1 MNILSPKAKQILK
14 DYKGYKPS
22 SERFSSLDEY
32 LNSSREESPKKKNE
46 KQKEQRSSLI
56 KRHYKGKHIPSP
68 RVKMI
73 LKDYK
78 GYKPSSE
85 RFSSHDE
92 YRNTPKR
99 EKEKSKKKQ
108 RKSPKK
114 K

>member
-1 MNILSPKAKQILK
+1 
-14 DYKGYKPS
+14 
-22 SERFSSLDEY
+22 
-32 LNSSREESPKKKNE
+32 
-46 KQKEQRSSLI
+46 LI

-99 EKEKSKKKQ
+99 EKEKSKKK
-108 RKSPKK
+108 
-114 K
+114 